1 MKSKRFLSLR
11 SKTKQN
17 LPLKEFQAI
26 EKIKLK
32 SKKQHR
38 LNYGGIRT
46 WERPGTLALA
56 MKQFKEVTLKMV
68 PTARTV
74 FKQNTFERKT
84 E

>member
-26 EKIKLK
+26 EEIKLK

-46 WERPGTLALA
+46 WERPGTLA

-84 E
+84 H